1 MLSRA
6 VVTPFISR
14 ITFDRVR
21 TVGRSC
27 TAAISPVARTPIAA
41 VLVAL
46 SYYVG
51 SKIGFFFTPSE
62 TPIATFWP
70 PNAILLSFLLLTRPR
85 IWGVLLAAVLPAHLL
100 IQLSLGIPLL
110 PALGWFAGNAGE
122 ALLGAACIRF
132 VRKGKP
138 LFESAEGLAIFLAF
152 GVLLPTFVTS
162 FVDAA
167 NVVLTGLGKSYWM
180 LWTTRLTSNI
190 VANLTIVPTIVIV
203 GVNGLSWFRRASLPR
218 FSEAGM
224 LIVGVVT
231 VSLLVFGTENRTGA
245 IPALIYAPL
254 PFLLWAAMRFGLGG
268 LSVSMLAVALI
279 SLWNVMHGRG
289 PFGTSSMID
298 DVLSLRILLMV
309 FALPFMFMA
318 TLVVERGRSEEK
330 LQNTRHQLIAAQR
343 QERYRVARDLH
354 DDIAQRLTLVGLN
367 IDELRVKSSVDAK
380 PDLDKVYDQISTIS
394 LATRNLS
401 HDLYPFI
408 IEYLGVDGAL
418 KKRCHDVGT
427 QNSIAI
433 DFTARSNPGPIPLP
447 ISQCLFGI
455 AQKALL
461 SIVKH
466 AHARTAT
473 VQLIQAGANMLLR
486 IEDDG
491 PASYAREEESLE
503 WANVREQLLS
513 LHGTLKVLPAPLKGT
528 ITEASVP
535 RAS

>member
-1 MLSRA
+1 M
-6 VVTPFISR
+6 TP
-14 ITFDRVR
+14 
-21 TVGRSC
+21 
-27 TAAISPVARTPIAA
+27 
-41 VLVAL
+41 
-46 SYYVG
+46 
-51 SKIGFFFTPSE
+51 
-62 TPIATFWP
+62 
-70 PNAILLSFLLLTRPR
+70 PR
-85 IWGVLLAAVLPAHLL
+85 IWGALLVAVLPAHLL
-100 IQLSLGIPLL
+100 IQLRLGIPILS
-110 PALGWFAGNAGE
+110 ALGWFAGNAGE

-138 LFESAEGLAIFLAF
+138 LFEDAEGLAVFLSF

-162 FVDAA
+162 FLDAA
-167 NVVLTGLGKSYWM
+167 NVLLTGLGKSYWM

-190 VANLTIVPTIVIV
+190 VSDLTIVPTIVIL

-218 FSEAGM
+218 FSEAGI
-224 LIVGVVT
+224 LIVSIVT
-231 VSLLVFGTENRTGA
+231 VSLLVFGTQSTPGA

-298 DVLSLRILLMV
+298 HVLSLHILVMV

-330 LQNTRHQLIAAQR
+330 LHSTRHELVAAQR

-354 DDIAQRLTLVGLN
+354 DDIAQRLTLVGLDV
-367 IDELRVKSSVDAK
+367 DELRVKSGADAK

-408 IEYLGVDGAL
+408 IEYLGLDGAL
-418 KKRCHDVGT
+418 KKLCHDVGT
-427 QNSIAI
+427 QNRIAVE
-433 DFTARSNPGPIPLP
+433 FTATGDPSPVPLP

-455 AQKALL
+455 AQKTLL

-466 AHARTAT
+466 VHAQTAA
-473 VQLIQAGANMLLR
+473 VQLIVARRDMLLR

-491 PASYAREEESLE
+491 PESYAREEESLE

-513 LHGTLKVLPAPLKGT
+513 LRGTLKVVPAPLKGT

-535 RAS
+535 RS